1 MSEDKQVERE
11 KSQKTRERILAAAER
26 LFANK
31 GFAGA
36 SMRSITAEAKVNLSV
51 AYYYFESKEALLVA
65 VLEKYIVPVV
75 ERERELLA
83 EARAAAGTDPI
94 PLRTLVEAAISVRL
108 EERADH
114 ENVRQLML
122 ILSANVGAIGRQIY
136 SHMLDKVVKETREKF
151 EEEFSKTCPELSI
164 EELRFRLANLN
175 VLLAGWKTVSPFFKE
190 KARSPDSK
198 ISSKTYKEW
207 FILSIVQV
215 FKMPPVGGNAT

>member
-1 MSEDKQVERE
+1 MTEDKQVERE

-26 LFANK
+26 LFATK

-75 ERERELLA
+75 ERERELLDA
-83 EARAAAGTDPI
+83 ARVAAGTAPI

-114 ENVRQLML
+114 ENIRQLML
-122 ILSANVGAIGRQIY
+122 ILSANIGLAGQKIY
-136 SHMLDKVVKETREKF
+136 SLMLDKVLKETREKF
-151 EEEFSKTCPELSI
+151 ETEFSKTCPELSP

-175 VLLAGWKTVSPFFKE
+175 ILLIGWKTVSPFLKE
-190 KARSPDSK
+190 KARGPDTN

-207 FILSIVQV
+207 FILSVVQF